1 MTDCKGILHPE
12 VVVSSAEV
20 IGNIS
25 AYQMPYNVQ
34 NALGNWLMLIGQAI
48 VTFNAQQQYC
58 MNGPGPC
65 FGEDVTTQ
73 TSAATDQN
81 GSRRTIEE
89 RLDDME
95 KQIIQLQ
102 QLVSEQ
108 HTSLEWR
115 FLEQLCRNLAVVQP
129 EDNENEFRTSRG
141 ASDRV

>member
-12 VVVSSAEV
+12 VVVSTAEV

-65 FGEDVTTQ
+65 FGDDATTQ
-73 TSAATDQN
+73 TSATKPES
-81 GSRRTIEE
+81 GGHPVLEE
-89 RLDDME
+89 RLAHLE
-95 KQIIQLQ
+95 EQLAQLQ
-102 QLVSEQ
+102 QMVSEQ
-108 HTSLEWR
+108 HASREWQLWQR
-115 FLEQLCRNLAVVQP
+115 LCRDLSFVQP
-129 EDNENEFRTSRG
+129 KGDDPSI
-141 ASDRV
+141 

>member
-25 AYQMPYNVQ
+25 AYKMPYNVQ
-34 NALGNWLMLIGQAI
+34 NVLGNWLLLIGQAI
-48 VTFNAQQQYC
+48 ITFNAQQQYC

-73 TSAATDQN
+73 TSAATDQSD
-81 GSRRTIEE
+81 SRDLEA
-89 RLDDME
+89 RLADME
-95 KQIIQLQ
+95 AQLTQMQ

-108 HTSLEWR
+108 RTGIEWR

-129 EDNENEFRTSRG
+129 EVNENEFRTSRG